1 MRRVDESKLD
11 EVYSFILDC
20 QQNEKRIPSLRE
32 IAQACE
38 INSTAWVSSLISMLA
53 DRGQLEVVQK
63 GSRRTF
69 TIPGNLNVGETR
81 KASFV
86 GSCPCGEPVLAVEN
100 IIATV
105 ALPVEIFGKS
115 EHIILRAKGRSMIK
129 RGIFDGDLMVVRVQ
143 NTANIGDVVI
153 ARVNNEEATA
163 KVLAKRGNKFYLQP
177 ANDEVDENGKPIYA
191 DIFPKGDWDIIG
203 VVDNVIHRPTKEV

>member
-1 MRRVDESKLD
+1 MRTIDESKLN
-11 EVYSFILDC
+11 EVYEYILSS
-20 QQNEKRIPSLRE
+20 QQNDKRIPSIRE
-32 IAQACE
+32 IAQACD
-38 INSTAWVSSLISMLA
+38 IKSTGWVSNLISVLA
-53 DRGQLEVVQK
+53 ERGKVELTYN
-63 GSRRTF
+63 GNRRSIS
-69 TIPGNLNVGETR
+69 IPVNLNVGETR

-143 NTANIGDVVI
+143 NTAKVGDVVI
-153 ARVNNEEATA
+153 ARVNDEEATA
-163 KVLAKRGNKFYLQP
+163 KVLAKKGSRYYLKP
-177 ANDEVDENGKPIYA
+177 ANDEVDENGNPMYA

-203 VVDNVIHRPTKEV
+203 VVDNVIHRPNKEV